1 MTALQPTINAASAVN
16 LGGDR
21 SQTAAAKAEPA
32 IPAKTWI
39 AVIGATLGAFM
50 AVLNIQIVNASLAD
64 IQGAIGAGID
74 DGGWISTSYLIAE
87 IVVIPLSGWLAQ
99 VFSIR
104 RYLLTNAVLFLLLSV
119 ACAFAQDLPQ
129 MIVLRAIQ
137 GFTGGVLIPMAFTL
151 IITLLPKSK
160 QPVGL
165 ALFALS
171 ATFAPAIGPTIGGYL
186 TENWGWQFIFYVNL
200 VPGAVMIAMLW
211 FSLEAKPMK
220 LSLLR
225 EGDWVGIATMAIG
238 LSALQT
244 VLEEGNKDDWF
255 GSAFIVRLS
264 VIAAVALTAFL
275 WIELTTKKPLL
286 NLRLLLRRNFG
297 FGMLANFLL
306 GIALYGSVFIL
317 PVYLSRIQGYN
328 AEQIGMVLAWT
339 GLPQLLLIPLVP
351 RLMKRFDP
359 RLIIGIGFALFAAS
373 NFMNIY
379 MTNDYATDQLFWPN
393 IVRAL
398 GQALVMAPL
407 SAVATAGIEAENA
420 GSASGLFNMMRNLGG
435 AVGIA
440 VAADLPDQARA
451 VSLQRADAVG
461 LDAGTGDPQPDRAV
475 DPIFPQSRRRRSR
488 RSNASRGDRDRRDR
502 AEAGFHSR
510 LQRHIL
516 PARRR
521 ADCRTHRNL
530 TAEEA
535 GPSCQRRRTLGLFD
549 QPLPTPPTRRTTMK
563 PRMNFY
569 QAAPDTIKAL
579 SALETQIQGS
589 GLEKSL
595 IELVK
600 TRASQIN
607 GCAYCINMHTED
619 ARKQGETEQ
628 RLYLLNAWRES
639 PLYTDRERAALA
651 WTEALTLIA
660 ETHAPD
666 DLYADVR
673 AHFNEAETVNLTM
686 LIGAINAW
694 NRLAIAFRA
703 MHPVKVKAAVA

>member
-1 MTALQPTINAASAVN
+1 MTTFQPTLNAVSADI
-16 LGGDR
+16 GAPK
-21 SQTAAAKAEPA
+21 AAATPDKATPA
-32 IPAKTWI
+32 VSAKTWI

-99 VFSIR
+99 VFSVRI
-104 RYLLTNAVLFLLLSV
+104 YLLTNAVLFLLLSI

-129 MIVLRAIQ
+129 MIVLRAVQ

-151 IITLLPKSK
+151 IITLLPKAK

-186 TENWGWQFIFYVNL
+186 TENFGWQFIFYVNL
-200 VPGAVMIAMLW
+200 VPGAVMIGMLW

-225 EGDWVGIATMAIG
+225 EGDWAGIITMAIG

-255 GSAFIVRLS
+255 GSPFVVKLS

-275 WIELTTKKPLL
+275 WIELTAKKPLL
-286 NLRLLLRRNFG
+286 NLRLLFRRNFG
-297 FGMLANFLL
+297 FGILANFLL
-306 GIALYGSVFIL
+306 GVALYGSVFIL

-351 RLMKRFDP
+351 RLMRRFDP

-440 VAADLPDQARA
+440 LLQALLTKREQYHSNMLMQSVSMLEQATRTRIDQLTQYFINHG
-451 VSLQRADAVG
+451 VV
-461 LDAGTGDPQPDRAV
+461 
-475 DPIFPQSRRRRSR
+475 
-488 RSNASRGDRDRRDR
+488 DR
-502 AEAGFHSR
+502 AEASHRAVIAIG
-510 LQRHIL
+510 HIV
-516 PARRR
+516 
-521 ADCRTHRNL
+521 
-530 TAEEA
+530 
-535 GPSCQRRRTLGLFD
+535 Q
-549 QPLPTPPTRRTTMK
+549 K
-563 PRMNFY
+563 
-569 QAAPDTIKAL
+569 QAFILAFSDTF
-579 SALETQIQGS
+579 
-589 GLEKSL
+589 
-595 IELVK
+595 
-600 TRASQIN
+600 
-607 GCAYCINMHTED
+607 
-619 ARKQGETEQ
+619 
-628 RLYLLNAWRES
+628 YLLG
-639 PLYTDRERAALA
+639 AALIV
-651 WTEALTLIA
+651 ALMAALLLRK
-660 ETHAPD
+660 PD
-666 DLYADVR
+666 QLEGGG
-673 AHFNEAETVNLTM
+673 AH
-686 LIGAINAW
+686 
-694 NRLAIAFRA
+694 
-703 MHPVKVKAAVA
+703 